1 MKVWNMSGRRG
12 IGNMNENGEL
22 FSELCASCDWI
33 IGGTV
38 FPHKTCHKMSWVSPE
53 NVMENQ
59 TDHIAISKRFTRSLL
74 DVRNKRGA
82 DIGSDHHLM
91 IADFRFKI
99 LAARKKT
106 ETRRKEYNVQKLQ
119 IPSVRVEFK
128 LELKNRFSVL
138 STQNEDTDTADSW
151 KAIKN
156 VYIET
161 SEKILGF
168 RQNQQKEWISEET
181 RKEIGRRKLAKGN
194 GNRSKS
200 RQQKISTQ
208 TQYSEINKRVK
219 RSIRKDKRNW
229 INKQAKLAEEAE
241 KKDIRELYNIMRKL
255 SQRKFRMN
263 RPVKTK
269 SGMLLTT
276 QEQLK
281 RWEEHFSEIFNK
293 DDNVVGSKQEIE

>member
-1 MKVWNMSGRRG
+1 MPKLDQTMKVWNMSGRRG

-53 NVMENQ
+53 TVMENQ
-59 TDHIAISKRFTRSLL
+59 TGHIAISKRFTRSLL

-99 LAARKKT
+99 LATRKKT

-119 IPSVRVEFK
+119 MPSVRVEFK

-181 RKEIGRRKLAKGN
+181 RKEIGRRKLAKEN
-194 GNRSKS
+194 VNRSKT

-219 RSIRKDKRNW
+219 RSIRKDKKNW
-229 INKQAKLAEEAE
+229 INKQAKLAEEVE
-241 KKDIRELYNIMRKL
+241 KEETYGSFIILRE
-255 SQRKFRMN
+255 SC
-263 RPVKTK
+263 
-269 SGMLLTT
+269 
-276 QEQLK
+276 LK
-281 RWEEHFSEIFNK
+281 ENLGCA
-293 DDNVVGSKQEIE
+293 DQ